1 MDARILDA
9 ESLFVRTIASAASA
23 GGDRAGALL
32 RDREQLA
39 RLCSACF
46 WASLEAEEGRVVRGT
61 LSLCSPKAARSAR
74 AFTRAVPASV
84 PELVGLLT
92 ASPRAALAVQAG
104 ADPDSGPEIWGLL
117 DVEPEGDVRLRVAGN
132 GILLASRARRVL
144 VILNRGVAAVP
155 VAADEITLSKLVAG
169 SLGKERF
176 LEQHAGTARRFSR
189 TLATMLRQGHGG
201 MLLIVPPE
209 DQGWRDG
216 VSLRYRFDEAGGR
229 LLQHSVRAYESQ
241 LREALRDYNDMRA
254 GRAGAQSIG
263 ALRER
268 YDAVHDLHALSDELN
283 RRVGDLGRID
293 GAVVM
298 DMDLQLHGF
307 GAKLLYGAA
316 EFAVTTLNAVTGELR
331 SGVPISTLGG
341 MRHQSAARYVFDH
354 RETDVFVVSQE
365 GRLCMVSWS
374 ERTQTLAVVQNL
386 EHFLWEYREF

>member
-1 MDARILDA
+1 MDASILAPD
-9 ESLFVRTIASAASA
+9 SLFVRTLASTGP
-23 GGDRAGALL
+23 GGNDRAGALL
-32 RDREQLA
+32 RDPEQLS

-46 WASLEAEEGRVVRGT
+46 WASLEAEEGRVVRGS

-74 AFTRAVPASV
+74 AFTRAMPASV
-84 PELVGLLT
+84 PELVALLT

-104 ADPDSGPEIWGLL
+104 PDPAAGPEIWGLL
-117 DVEPEGDVRLRVAGN
+117 DVERENDVRLRVAGN
-132 GILLASRARRVL
+132 GILLVSRARRVL

-155 VAADEITLSKLVAG
+155 VAADDTSLARLVAG

-176 LEQHAGTARRFSR
+176 LEQHAGAAQRFSR

-209 DQGWRDG
+209 DQSWRDG

-229 LLQHSVRAYESQ
+229 LLQHSVYAYESQ
-241 LREALRDYNDMRA
+241 LREALRDYNALRT
-254 GRAGAQSIG
+254 GHVGAESID

-268 YDAVHDLHALSDELN
+268 YDAVHDLHTLSDELN

-307 GAKLLYGAA
+307 GAKLLYGPQ
-316 EFAVTTLNAVTGELR
+316 EFTVTTLNAVTGELR
-331 SGVPISTLGG
+331 SDVPLSALGG
-341 MRHQSAARYVFDH
+341 MRHQSAARYVNAH
-354 RETDVFVVSQE
+354 RDTDVFVVSQE